1 MSFFVLAEGQRG
13 IAVSLSIPVPEILQW
28 IPAAT
33 IPFPAELL
41 PKDDATVF
49 ERLLALKQ
57 CSEFDN
63 TALLHQKAV
72 HLAWAVPKPFSER
85 FAIACQLARWYEWH
99 HNRCRMSSL
108 AARTPNPIVLP
119 VALATHP
126 KRQALAL
133 QRFLLLAA
141 LGIPTPCRPV
151 PGCLFQREQA
161 PDSPLQQVYLPD
173 R

>member
-1 MSFFVLAEGQRG
+1 MSSFVLAEGQRG
-13 IAVSLSIPVPEILQW
+13 IAVSLSIPVPEILQRKS
-28 IPAAT
+28 AVT
-33 IPFPAELL
+33 IPFPADLL
-41 PKDDATVF
+41 LRDDADVF
-49 ERLLALKQ
+49 ERLLMLEQ

-85 FAIACQLARWYEWH
+85 FAIACQPARWYEWH

-108 AARTPNPIVLP
+108 AARTPNPIVPP
-119 VALATHP
+119 VARAMHP

-151 PGCLFQREQA
+151 LGCLFQKAQA
-161 PDSPLQQVYLPD
+161 PDSPLQRVYLPD